1 MSKVTAISHDAV
13 TVVIKVSAP
22 LRLISHIDS
31 TLLGLLLLRLLGLVL
46 IVGLVTSSIHHG
58 HPLGLHHILSH
69 HLVLICQRL
78 VLGLL
83 DHLSRV
89 HLLGLG
95 LLLLLL
101 LLLLLRLYLLVHLL
115 WHLLLVNLLLLLH
128 L

>member
-22 LRLISHIDS
+22 LRLISHIDT
-31 TLLGLLLLRLLGLVL
+31 TLLSLLLLRLLGLIL

-89 HLLGLG
+89 HLLGLC
-95 LLLLLL
+95 LLLLL